1 VRAKRLPAA
10 GRIPAVYKYW
20 NCFIIN
26 YLQYN
31 KQMKK
36 LLLIPAFLLILLFNH
51 CNKDQTYVL
60 KGTIYLQN
68 NCNEEPTT
76 ERSIKMT
83 AKLIGDGWN
92 EKDNE
97 MISLYP
103 TGSTNNTLQGTYRY
117 SVVWKDNFEPK
128 IWDKFLITTDPCN
141 NDYTCSTNSCEFSW
155 DAKRIDVTG
164 VTTTNNDI
172 TIICSCG
179 DPAFSEYSIQG
190 NIDFINQCSEEI
202 INDEIIIHA
211 EIANGYY
218 GEVILDTLVF
228 NTGNSLYEIETT
240 WLEIYQ
246 DPTNWRIWFSDL
258 SGNPVCNYECDGSCY
273 NTSPEENIEIN
284 SHQMNNDIEINCEC
298 GEPVTDYIISGVVN
312 YKNRCIAGELNPNMI
327 INTAITND
335 FNNVTA
341 LDTVNFSVLSDSTMS
356 YTYTTTLNWPYD
368 TPPTSG
374 SIWFQSAD
382 PDFESIC
389 NYGCVD
395 EAEYCAANFDN
406 GFVINDG
413 SNNITKNVDLICECF
428 Y

>member
-10 GRIPAVYKYW
+10 GRIPAICKYW

-26 YLQYN
+26 YLQYY

-36 LLLIPAFLLILLFNH
+36 LLLIPALLLILIFNH
-51 CNKDQTYVL
+51 CNKEKPHVL
-60 KGTIYLQN
+60 NGTIYLQN
-68 NCNEEPTT
+68 NCNEEPIT
-76 ERSIKMT
+76 ERKIKMS
-83 AKLIGDGWN
+83 AKLFAGYGWEDTDYN
-92 EKDNE
+92 T
-97 MISLYP
+97 ITFSPYGL
-103 TGSTNNTLQGTYRY
+103 TNNTLRGTYSFSSIRREAESHY
-117 SVVWKDNFEPK
+117 WGDFK
-128 IWDKFLITTDPCN
+128 LISDPCEV
-141 NDYTCSTNSCEFSW
+141 YTCSTNSCEYSW
-155 DAKRIDVTG
+155 DAKRIDVMG
-164 VTTTNNDI
+164 LTTTNSDI

-179 DPAFSEYSIQG
+179 DPATSEYSIQG

-211 EIANGYY
+211 EITNENYS
-218 GEVILDTLVF
+218 EVILDTLVF

-298 GEPVTDYIISGVVN
+298 GEPVTDYIISGVIN
-312 YKNRCIAGELNPNMI
+312 YKNRCVAGELNPNMI
-327 INTAITND
+327 INTVITSD
-335 FNNVTA
+335 FNTA
-341 LDTVNFSVLSDSTMS
+341 ATLDTVNFSVLSDSTMS

-374 SIWFQSAD
+374 NFWFQSAD
-382 PDFESIC
+382 PDFVSIC
-389 NYGCVD
+389 NFGCVD
-395 EAEYCAANFDN
+395 EMEYCVSNYDN
-406 GFVINDG
+406 DFVING
-413 SNNITKNVDLICECF
+413 GFNNITKNVYLICECF